1 MRRAINTLA
10 VDRHTPVLV
19 QGITGRTGRQ
29 HTRLMRQYGTRI
41 VAGVSPLSD
50 EKDVDGIP
58 VFAHCRHAIAET
70 GATASVF
77 FVGAMQLL
85 GAIRE
90 AVGAGIKLI
99 ITPTEGMPVHD
110 AVAALRIVRAAGATW
125 VGASTPGM
133 AVPGEAKLGFLP
145 DSSLMRGPLGIAS
158 KSGTLSYEAGYRL
171 VQAGIG
177 QSVWVG
183 VGGDPVKGTRFAELV
198 PFYARHAGTRAVLI
212 IGEIGGNEE
221 EEFAQALIAQQFAK
235 PVFALIA
242 GRSSPQGVTMGHAG
256 ALVHGRSGTYA
267 AKKEALEA
275 AGVKVFA
282 TLDEMVAGV
291 RAWHDHPNGSSV
303 NRLRP

>member
-1 MRRAINTLA
+1 MIPLA
-10 VDRHTPVLV
+10 VDRTTPVLV

-29 HTRLMRQYGTRI
+29 HARLMRRSGTCI
-41 VAGVSPLSD
+41 VGGVSPASD
-50 EKDVDGIP
+50 AQEVDGVP
-58 VFAHCRHAIAET
+58 VFPSCRDAVAAT
-70 GATASVF
+70 GAAASVL

-85 GAIRE
+85 GAMRE
-90 AVGAGIKLI
+90 AVESGIRLI
-99 ITPTEGMPVHD
+99 VTPTEGMPVHD
-110 AVAALRIVRAAGATW
+110 ALEALRLTRAAGATW

-145 DSSLMRGPLGIAS
+145 DSSLMPGPLGIAS

-198 PFYARHAGTRAVLI
+198 PFYAGHAPTRAVLI

-221 EEFAQALIAQQFAK
+221 EEFAQALIEQRFPK

-256 ALVHGRSGTYA
+256 ALVHGRHGSYT
-267 AKKEALEA
+267 AKKSALKA
-275 AGVKVFA
+275 AGVTVFGA
-282 TLDEMVAGV
+282 LDEMVAGIL
-291 RAWHDHPNGSSV
+291 AWHDQ
-303 NRLRP
+303 LR